1 MQINSN
7 DKKMADTYGEELKS
21 DTVLEDQDMD
31 IDEGEATTK
40 QQRNQNSIKKA
51 NFTRPQTSI
60 LKKWFI

>member
-1 MQINSN
+1 
-7 DKKMADTYGEELKS
+7 MADTYGEELKS

>member
-40 QQRNQNSIKKA
+40 Q
-51 NFTRPQTSI
+51 
-60 LKKWFI
+60 